1 MEPRR
6 SFRFLKELSEGA
18 FGKVYLAEMIT
29 GDNFKSVV
37 AIKLL
42 HGKWSDHEEI
52 VQRSRDEARVLG
64 LLHHRNI
71 IRVEDLTS
79 INGQCAIIMEYLDGV
94 DLKTLVNHAKDTDCI
109 IPRRII
115 FEVGSQ
121 VASALEA
128 AYHHQPLQGGDP
140 LRLIHRDIKP
150 SNVMVTR
157 AGDVKVLDFGTAQ
170 AQFDHREAHTQALAF
185 GSAAY
190 MAPERLAGDPD
201 APSGDVFSLG
211 ITLYEMLAR
220 KSFGK
225 IHLRPEKFD
234 AKLAGRLDDLELS
247 DLDAERGLQVRQTL
261 GVLLAYDAGDRPN
274 TSTVVDILES
284 LAESI
289 HDGSMRRYCREVVAP
304 LKDSLQPEQ
313 DPDDPITGSTLFED
327 VSKFADLMD
336 DEPEPPPRANPTW
349 IDDGLQDDRPDPVS
363 ASGAA
368 AVSVGGGTPAPA
380 LRMPAMSTFDS
391 SALDRAVGPAV
402 EVEDDEPDPEP
413 APVSPG
419 VSEPQ
424 AAHPSAHPPID
435 PAANVGAQPLPA
447 PGATALPSG
456 PFSGPGTLDASVKR
470 DQAEAQAAAA
480 PSGPQPAVDLDL
492 FTAPT
497 VHHSPREDDDIYG
510 EYEDEPAGPARE
522 AFRPQAAPAS
532 GGAPSPAP
540 SAPAPAPA
548 PESAV
553 AASSVVTSGV
563 VDAPRSPP
571 ATPAPKKGGRGLLIA
586 GLLAFVVVGGGGV
599 AVVLSQA
606 LGGGGTHVNGDGSG
620 GGGDPAGDLIAG
632 GTVEVGV
639 VDDSH
644 GSLRLT
650 VRPPGSASVDLLS
663 TTSDAKYAWDGS
675 GQLELVGVAG
685 GTWRTKV
692 TPRGGGRAERGVVDV
707 QPGVSCAFTF
717 EDGAWSE
724 GGCE

>member
-94 DLKTLVNHAKDTDCI
+94 DLKTLVNHAKDSERI

-128 AYHHQPLQGGDP
+128 AYHHQPLQGGEP

-220 KSFGK
+220 QSYGK

-234 AKLAGRLDDLELS
+234 AKLAGRLE
-247 DLDAERGLQVRQTL
+247 DLDLTDLDEERALQVRQTL
-261 GVLLAYDAGDRPN
+261 GVLLAYDAGDRPD
-274 TSTVVDILES
+274 TSTAVDILES

-289 HDGSMRRYCREVVAP
+289 HDGSMRRYCRDVVAP
-304 LKDSLQPEQ
+304 LKDSMQPEQ
-313 DPDDPITGSTLFED
+313 DPEDPITGSTLFED
-327 VSKFADLMD
+327 VSNFADLMA
-336 DEPEPPPRANPTW
+336 DEPDPPPRSNPTW
-349 IDDGLQDDRPDPVS
+349 IDDSSREDVVDAAS

-368 AVSVGGGTPAPA
+368 AVAVGGGKPAPS
-380 LRMPAMSTFDS
+380 LRMPSLSSFES
-391 SALDRAVGPAV
+391 SALDRSAQPSL
-402 EVEDDEPDPEP
+402 EVEDDEVSAASPAGGPSVTEPET
-413 APVSPG
+413 
-419 VSEPQ
+419 
-424 AAHPSAHPPID
+424 
-435 PAANVGAQPLPA
+435 ANLGARPLPA
-447 PGATALPSG
+447 PGAQGLPER
-456 PFSGPGTLDASVKR
+456 PFTGPGTLDASVQR
-470 DQAEAQAAAA
+470 DQADADAAAA
-480 PSGPQPAVDLDL
+480 PAPASPGVDLDL

-497 VHHSPREDDDIYG
+497 VHRSPREDDDIYR
-510 EYEDEPAGPARE
+510 EYDDGPVGPARE
-522 AFRPQAAPAS
+522 SFRPQGGPAAS
-532 GGAPSPAP
+532 
-540 SAPAPAPA
+540 PAPAPTA
-548 PESAV
+548 PAPTAPV
-553 AASSVVTSGV
+553 AAAGV
-563 VDAPRSPP
+563 SDAPRPAPP
-571 ATPAPKKGGRGLLIA
+571 APARAKGGRGLLVA
-586 GLLAFVVVGGGGV
+586 GLLAFVVLGGGG
-599 AVVLSQA
+599 AAIALSGA
-606 LGGGGTHVNGDGSG
+606 LGGGDGEVRHVNSNG
-620 GGGDPAGDLIAG
+620 GGGAPDSDRLGG
-632 GTVEVGV
+632 GTVNVGT
-639 VDDSH
+639 VDAEH
-644 GSLRLT
+644 GTLRLT
-650 VRPPGSASVDLLS
+650 MRPPGSASVDVLS
-663 TTSDAKYAWDGS
+663 TTSDTKFAWDGS
-675 GQLELVGVAG
+675 GQLELVGVTG

-692 TPRGGGRAERGVVDV
+692 TPAGGGRAERGVLEV
-707 QPGVSCAFTF
+707 QPGESCAFTF
-717 EDGAWSE
+717 EGGAWSE